1 MTNTGNTSVANQ
13 VFATAKEIV
22 EASHEGM
29 GCTFAYA
36 PAEET
41 ALPCLAVLPI
51 NGEPTSR
58 QYLDG
63 SRTESYRFAFV
74 LRVKEETDQGRIS
87 ACEKLSSIIDEMESS
102 NMDFGADKQFWGC
115 VRESNPFC
123 ETGETGY
130 IDWRVTLV
138 VSCKTAA

>member
-1 MTNTGNTSVANQ
+1 MANTSNANVANQ

-22 EASHEGM
+22 EASYEGM
-29 GCTFAYA
+29 GCIFAYA
-36 PAEET
+36 PTEEA

-51 NGEPTSR
+51 NGEPISK

-87 ACEKLSSIIDEMESS
+87 ACEKLSSIVGEMESS
-102 NMDFGADKQFWGC
+102 SMDFGAGRQFWGC
-115 VRESNPFC
+115 MRESNPFC
-123 ETGETGY
+123 ETNETGY